1 VNFVVKG
8 INISVY
14 VDNETLKWLDQL
26 CGEWGLTRGKA
37 ISMVLKE
44 SRKVAG
50 ILVAQLETLNP
61 DLAKK
66 LKKRLKDSI

>member
-1 VNFVVKG
+1 MVKG